1 MPAPAMT
8 LSDQAQ
14 TWLDVL
20 MGTPLRIFLIAAI
33 AFIVLVILRRLIR
46 NLTERIATG
55 EGVTARLGG
64 TEVAS
69 VLGFA
74 DPLSTARKAQR
85 ARTIGSVMR
94 SAVTMVIGTIAT
106 LMILEQLGINTI
118 PLLTSAG
125 VAGVA
130 LGFGAQSLVRDFLS
144 GTFMILEDQ
153 FGVGDWVV
161 IGDVAGT
168 VEAVALRVTKVRDEN
183 GTLWFLR
190 NGEMLRV
197 GNRTQGWAMAKL
209 EISVPYDSDLE
220 AVRASLQTALDSVQA
235 MPKFAGAILG
245 TPAIS
250 GIETMTATAITLKI
264 TARTS
269 PAKQWDVARALRAEI
284 RTRFEA
290 DNLTLAD

>member
-64 TEVAS
+64 TEVAN

>member
-1 MPAPAMT
+1 MT